1 MKNYLI
7 IMVLLGLFVSC
18 GPPEEQ
24 DEKLSNLVAE
34 WKNISAKVV
43 SLSEKI
49 GDQMNLLEA
58 TKQKADSTNTV
69 QIEVQSEQSN
79 CDAEYTALS
88 EKVNE
93 LTETLKVNSQKV
105 DVLTNH
111 KAIGKWTDEDEE
123 ILEALD
129 LEIKEADAS
138 AEKWLLELEELKM
151 KCGIISNDPNS

>member
-7 IMVLLGLFVSC
+7 IMVLLGLLVSC

-34 WKNISAKVV
+34 WKDTSVKVV

-58 TKQKADSTNTV
+58 KKHEADSTNNV
-69 QIEVQSEQSN
+69 QIEVKSEQSN
-79 CDAEYTALS
+79 CDTEYTALS

-93 LTETLKVNSQKV
+93 LTETLKEKSKKV

-111 KAIGKWTDEDEE
+111 KAIGKWTDEDDG

-129 LEIKEADAS
+129 LEIKEGDAS
-138 AEKWLLELEELKM
+138 AEKWLLELEELNM
-151 KCGIISNDPNS
+151 NCGIISNDPNS